1 MSLSSLVDGQT
12 IKIDNHNTGTSFQW
26 DEAIHLHKRMNSKKY
41 RGIEV
46 LIPLARDGK
55 LEFRGANGK
64 KDLELMNEIEKA
76 FSNPTIRVRFVKT
89 LMKSLS
95 DLFYSSKISKNEW
108 YELFVIVASRIA
120 AFFGLKT
127 KIKEKMDNDIISFS
141 RDKGIDIYIKADKEE
156 KAIILGTDT
165 TFINNFDY

>member
-1 MSLSSLVDGQT
+1 M
-12 IKIDNHNTGTSFQW
+12 
-26 DEAIHLHKRMNSKKY
+26 
-41 RGIEV
+41 
-46 LIPLARDGK
+46 
-55 LEFRGANGK
+55 
-64 KDLELMNEIEKA
+64 
-76 FSNPTIRVRFVKT
+76 
-89 LMKSLS
+89 
-95 DLFYSSKISKNEW
+95 
-108 YELFVIVASRIA
+108 VASRIA

>member
-1 MSLSSLVDGQT
+1 MALSSLIDGQT
-12 IKIDNHNTGTSFQW
+12 IKIDNHNIGNVYKW
-26 DEAIHLHKRMNSKKY
+26 DNSIHLHKRMNSKKY

-46 LIPLARDGK
+46 LIPLTSDGK

-95 DLFYSSKISKNEW
+95 DLFYSSNISKNEW

>member
-46 LIPLARDGK
+46 LIPLACDGK

-108 YELFVIVASRIA
+108 YELFV
-120 AFFGLKT
+120 
-127 KIKEKMDNDIISFS
+127 M
-141 RDKGIDIYIKADKEE
+141 
-156 KAIILGTDT
+156 
-165 TFINNFDY
+165 

>member
-1 MSLSSLVDGQT
+1 MALSSLIDGQT
-12 IKIDNHNTGTSFQW
+12 IKIYNHNIGNVYKW
-26 DEAIHLHKRMNSKKY
+26 DNAIHLHKRMNSKKY

-46 LIPLARDGK
+46 LIPLASDGK

-64 KDLELMNEIEKA
+64 KDLELMNEIERA

-95 DLFYSSKISKNEW
+95 DLFYSSNISKNEW